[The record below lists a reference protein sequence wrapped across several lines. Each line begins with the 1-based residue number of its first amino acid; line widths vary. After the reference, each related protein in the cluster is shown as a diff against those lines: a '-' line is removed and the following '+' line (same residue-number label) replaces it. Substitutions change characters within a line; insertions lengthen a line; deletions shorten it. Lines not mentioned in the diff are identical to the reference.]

1 MVELLTIFSLVLVFI
16 SLYFST
22 IFLLLYFKNKKHIYN
37 EPQVP
42 KKLPRVSVLTPV
54 FNEEKTITATLDS
67 IIALHYPKDLLE
79 VIVIND
85 GSTDGTRAIAERYA
99 QHYNYIKVL
108 NKTNSGKADS
118 LNRGIKIAK
127 GEFFVVLDADSYIH
141 PEAIYKSIGFFSDA
155 KVAAVTFPMQPK
167 NTNNILEKFQH
178 IEYLWGAW
186 MKQLMQYLNLIYV
199 THGVGCIFRTSII
212 KKIGGYD
219 IKNITEDMEIAWR
232 INRDGYK
239 IKNIYTV
246 INTTTV
252 PNNFKS
258 LFKQR
263 IRWILGAF
271 QNLIKY
277 RYTFLKSQ
285 YNQVGTTIYSFVLF
299 NYIFLFSGLSL
310 LAYSAINQFF
320 SEILSINYI
329 ISSNLPFVF
338 YFDFLVSGLTA
349 LTLGVGLIFLFFLY
363 ISFKSLHINAAK
375 YYKLFLPF
383 IFFFPLF
390 TGVVA
395 ITSIYKLAKGDIRWF
410 K

>member
-141 PEAIYKSIGFFSDA
+141 PEAIYKSIGFFSD
-155 KVAAVTFPMQPK
+155 
-167 NTNNILEKFQH
+167 
-178 IEYLWGAW
+178 
-186 MKQLMQYLNLIYV
+186 V